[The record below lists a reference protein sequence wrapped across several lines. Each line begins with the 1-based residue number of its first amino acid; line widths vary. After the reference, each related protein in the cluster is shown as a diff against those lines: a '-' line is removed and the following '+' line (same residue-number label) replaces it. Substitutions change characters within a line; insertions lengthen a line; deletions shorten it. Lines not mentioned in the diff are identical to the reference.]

1 MTAMRRG
8 GEAVAIDA
16 GDDGRNR
23 EEGCSRCDAIR
34 DATDSWVAC
43 AMRQAVALVLPRH
56 RGCERNRVEA
66 TGWDEAQA
74 DKAR

>member
-34 DATDSWVAC
+34 DATDSWVVC